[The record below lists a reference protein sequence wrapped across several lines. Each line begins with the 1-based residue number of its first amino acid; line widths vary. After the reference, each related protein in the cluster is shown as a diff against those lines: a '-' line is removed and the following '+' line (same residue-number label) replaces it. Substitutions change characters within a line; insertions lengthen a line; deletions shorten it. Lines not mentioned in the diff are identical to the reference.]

1 MKKNYGVCVVA
12 VLASSVALAIFGAG
26 AAQASSPDERIV
38 CTALP
43 GQPWLGEAKI
53 KAIFGMS
60 DYIRVDFKVSRTHCY
75 EFYAIRKNG
84 DIVEA
89 YYHPVTGEV
98 IKRNVLL
105 HATGEAAAA
114 STANVA
120 VNAASAA
127 SSMGAAVAVSPASAV
142 SAPGQPASGY

>member
-1 MKKNYGVCVVA
+1 MKKNYGACAAA
-12 VLASSVALAIFGAG
+12 VLAGNVALAIFGAG
-26 AAQASSPDERIV
+26 AAQAQASSPGERIV

-105 HATGEAAAA
+105 HATGEAAASGA
-114 STANVA
+114 
-120 VNAASAA
+120 AASAT
-127 SSMGAAVAVSPASAV
+127 SSMGAAVAASPASAV
-142 SAPGQPASGY
+142 SAPGQASSVY

>member
-1 MKKNYGVCVVA
+1 MKKNYGAGVVA
-12 VLASSVALAIFGAG
+12 VLAGSWALAICGAG
-26 AAQASSPDERIV
+26 AAQASSPGERIV

-60 DYIRVDFKVSRTHCY
+60 DYIRVDFKVSRTQCY

-89 YYHPVTGEV
+89 YYHPVTGDIV
-98 IKRNVLL
+98 KRNVLL
-105 HATGEAAAA
+105 HAAGEAAAA
-114 STANVA
+114 SA
-120 VNAASAA
+120 VKAASA
-127 SSMGAAVAVSPASAV
+127 ASAV
-142 SAPGQPASGY
+142 SAPGQAASRIHPSSE